1 MSLLDDL
8 LKEADDNLFE
18 KKANDPNGAPENN
31 QANAGSGEDIM
42 SLANSFIQ
50 EVEAFKQSMSQGVA
64 QNTDQQNVDQQ
75 NAQVQQGGQQV
86 DPNLQAGS
94 STSATIQKPDGT
106 IIKVGSLVKLA
117 SIYGGK
123 AFMEVR

>member
-31 QANAGSGEDIM
+31 QANAGGGEDVM
-42 SLANSFIQ
+42 ALANSFIQ

-64 QNTDQQNVDQQ
+64 QNTNQQNMDQQ

-86 DPNLQAGS
+86 DPNQQAGS